1 MTTKIKDFESAI
13 KELETIVK
21 KLETG
26 DLSLEKSL
34 EFFERGVSLSRF
46 CHERLEKAERR
57 IEVLDERGEL
67 KPAPDDLALADEGHL
82 DPENKR

>member
-1 MTTKIKDFESAI
+1 
-13 KELETIVK
+13 
-21 KLETG
+21 
-26 DLSLEKSL
+26 LEKSL

-46 CHERLEKAERR
+46 CHERLEESERR

-67 KPAPDDLALADEGHL
+67 KPAPNDLALADKGNL